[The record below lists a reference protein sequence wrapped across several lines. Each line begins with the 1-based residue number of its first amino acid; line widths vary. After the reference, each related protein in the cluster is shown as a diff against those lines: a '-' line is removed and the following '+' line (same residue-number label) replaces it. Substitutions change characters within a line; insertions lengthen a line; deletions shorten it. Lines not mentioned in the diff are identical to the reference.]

1 MERNGAAL
9 DVPRLQQLG
18 VQTQAEIDE
27 LKTQIFQLAGETFNV
42 DSPKQLGHIL
52 FEVLGMEP
60 KKKTKG
66 KTGFS
71 TDASVLAEL
80 ATEHELPGL
89 VLKYR
94 ELAKIKSTYIDALP
108 PLRAGDGLVHT
119 SFNEKVTTTGRLSSS
134 DPNLQNIPV
143 RTEFGRKIRECF
155 VPLASDHVYVSADY
169 SQIELR
175 LLAHLSEDAGLIA
188 AFTSGADF
196 HASTAAQVFDVPI
209 EQVTPEMR
217 SRAKAVNFGIV
228 YGQQA
233 YGLSQSLGISFGEA
247 KDMIDRYF
255 ATYPRVRTYLDETVE
270 FARKHGFAQTMFGRR
285 RYIPELAQR
294 NPIRK
299 QFGERTAMNH
309 PMQGSAADIIKIAMR
324 QVQERLVA
332 EGLQARVMLQVHD
345 ELDLSVPQAELS
357 QVETLLKSV
366 MENAAS
372 LRVPLN
378 VDVSHGSN
386 WSEAH

>member
-1 MERNGAAL
+1 M
-9 DVPRLQQLG
+9 
-18 VQTQAEIDE
+18 
-27 LKTQIFQLAGETFNV
+27 
-42 DSPKQLGHIL
+42 
-52 FEVLGMEP
+52 
-60 KKKTKG
+60 
-66 KTGFS
+66 
-71 TDASVLAEL
+71 
-80 ATEHELPGL
+80 
-89 VLKYR
+89 
-94 ELAKIKSTYIDALP
+94 
-108 PLRAGDGLVHT
+108 
-119 SFNEKVTTTGRLSSS
+119 
-134 DPNLQNIPV
+134 
-143 RTEFGRKIRECF
+143 
-155 VPLASDHVYVSADY
+155 
-169 SQIELR
+169 
-175 LLAHLSEDAGLIA
+175 IA

-209 EQVTPEMR
+209 DQVTPEMR

-255 ATYPRVRTYLDETVE
+255 ATYPRVRSYLDETVE

-332 EGLQARVMLQVHD
+332 EGLKARVMLQVHD

-357 QVETLLKSV
+357 QVEMLLKSV